1 MTCFPKIVI
10 QNGGKNAL
18 WERRETGQWY
28 RVKNLLRWWRLTVF
42 LTTGIDSSLALWMT
56 LNVPVIMTLFPSSVI
71 LNGVEKALREKRE
84 TEQWHGVKN
93 LLPWMTSYGFPHHGY
108 RSFAVALN
116 DALPMSSLEVQ
127 ILHVRLWWRLTF
139 PSLWRVFPKSSFRT
153 VVRMLCGKDG
163 KRDSGTEWRIYCAD
177 DALPSSSPQA

>member
-1 MTCFPKIVI
+1 MMTLNVSFIMTCFPKIVI

-18 WERRETGQWY
+18 WERRETGQWH

-56 LNVPVIMTLFPSSVI
+56 LNVPFIMTLFPSSVI

-93 LLPWMTSYGFPHHGY
+93 LW
-108 RSFAVALN
+108 
-116 DALPMSSLEVQ
+116 
-127 ILHVRLWWRLTF
+127 LWWRLT
-139 PSLWRVFPKSSFRT
+139 VFLTTVIDSSHLLRMTINAPLTTTANPLLIFRMT
-153 VVRMLCGKDG
+153 PNGNHLLRLLTH
-163 KRDSGTEWRIYCAD
+163 S
-177 DALPSSSPQA
+177 